1 MTSISPEED
10 LTLLVTAL
18 NAAFDAKTLVRLAE
32 EGFGDLRQ
40 VHGYVFQHLVPGP
53 IRVSDLA
60 HKLGM
65 TPQGASKFVIELEGL
80 GYVRRRVDPDDHRN
94 RKVELTELGWAGIN
108 AARKIRTEIN
118 ADVRAQLGDEE
129 TTRLIDALRR
139 LAEETGG
146 LQELLG
152 RRLRPSRQ

>member
-1 MTSISPEED
+1 MTSITPEED

-18 NAAFDAKTLVRLAE
+18 HAAFDTKTLTRLAE
-32 EGFGDLRQ
+32 AGFGDLRQ

-80 GYVRRRVDPDDHRN
+80 GYVRRRVDPDDQRN
-94 RKVELTELGWAGIN
+94 RMVELTEHGWDGIN
-108 AARKIRTEIN
+108 ATRRIRVEIN
-118 ADVRAQLGDEE
+118 EDARALLGEAD
-129 TTRLIDALRR
+129 TTQLIDALRR
-139 LAEETGG
+139 LAEQTGG

-152 RRLRPSRQ
+152 RRLRPGRD

>member
-18 NAAFDAKTLVRLAE
+18 HAAFDARTLARLSE

-40 VHGYVFQHLVPGP
+40 VHGYVFQHLVPGS

-80 GYVRRRVDPDDHRN
+80 GYVRRRVDPDDQRN
-94 RKVELTELGWAGIN
+94 RMVELTQHGWDGIN
-108 AARKIRTEIN
+108 AARAIRAEIN
-118 ADVRAQLGDEE
+118 DDARALLGETDTTQLIG
-129 TTRLIDALRR
+129 ALLR

-152 RRLRPSRQ
+152 RRLRPSRE